1 MRRVPQRSEN
11 LWVASARCDQNR
23 GSILPPVNRIKT
35 GSIIDRTTTFQ
46 FQEVRLKEFGSSL
59 VAPERRSPE
68 YLQKVIQSEI
78 ERWAALIKAAKIR
91 LNESDRMNLGGR

>member
-1 MRRVPQRSEN
+1 MLQSRSSFRALANPQ
-11 LWVASARCDQNR
+11 CT
-23 GSILPPVNRIKT
+23 K
-35 GSIIDRTTTFQ
+35 TTTFQ

-91 LNESDRMNLGGR
+91 LNESDRINLGGR